1 MVEETKD
8 TDELKNEKE
17 NRRRELLQQLD
28 AGTLEKQE
36 DIEFLLN
43 QYLKDNE
50 INLSEKGR
58 ENLKKIL
65 TEGRGNFKSIF
76 DQYKEIQSQ
85 NLLSRLKTEVYP
97 IGGAEAMTSTQ
108 MQGHTVNLD
117 LGLSDVLA
125 KMDKVQAKDNLYQDI
140 IKAREIAAKH
150 KYEGIEDHTGL
161 RSQLYD
167 SLESTK
173 WYQFKRR
180 RDTNKAIRDINPDDY
195 WATKKVSGN
204 PILAAS
210 GYYSA
215 RQWLAN
221 RQHRRYESAKKQL
234 ETNVKDTIRDSELRW
249 FSKDFGQKLGL
260 RAKKLFRP
268 STDKLIKRLTANG
281 NITELQDIKQQYAA
295 LGTEYKAKVPEGSRT
310 QLQQR
315 YFDTVTQ
322 VIEQVNKGCQDRIT
336 VLNKEYDQAIE
347 DAGNIRSPEVENIR
361 EKYIAQ
367 LDKVADSINKNTL
380 NDVRNCP
387 AYKAYLKAHKG
398 KPDES
403 GFTKVTGKDVL
414 KQILDNKVQSGEI
427 SQEEA
432 DKQMEIFY
440 PKQVETPISENS
452 QTEEHKQENDV
463 SKDTIAGNQKEE
475 KDINEEDYTP
485 FEIDAKT
492 LPGYEK
498 EGENTYL
505 STSKGNVKNIS
516 YKNAKGHTVQ
526 FLQDKEKR
534 SFVLKA
540 RDENGNRR
548 YPTVEEEKTMAE
560 AIKAAGVKSITIDRT
575 YGVENCYNALKSAG
589 IAINNEEEV
598 LKRIEK
604 ERDRKN
610 TIQKLRDEHKDLVM
624 KLEQVQGENGSAF
637 GEYDIDKILYENKDS
652 IERDP
657 ALFEKAIDD
666 LTPEQAEEMRGKEN
680 IGTQVKEVVE
690 SKSSTEA
697 KQEVEN
703 DAHPKNDSGNGQGS
717 GSGDA
722 QDEASKGESDIPSIV
737 SSNMEDSIK
746 TPSVEDSNQ
755 PTAEQGKEN
764 ENNSDNKKNSD
775 NKEINL
781 QNVTDYIKGLRPE
794 GLKELKE
801 AGKDPKKFSDLN
813 EEERKLARQLHAHRM
828 NIIKQA
834 KKKGIKEEDIYTAAE
849 QGTVNWLKGR
859 LSNTTSTKKRDKQ
872 IKELANANVRISR
885 PKQSESG
892 RG

>member
-221 RQHRRYESAKKQL
+221 RQRKRYESAKKQL

-440 PKQVETPISENS
+440 PKEVEKPTPENS
-452 QTEEHKQENDV
+452 QIEEVSNKAQEQKSELGIESEGTRELKLAEEKNVELAKNLEKDGWKKQGDGSKYTKEVDGKNQSIEFLHNPENNRYSLKTLDENGEKRNATKEDYKALAMAMKANGISSVNIANLPEGELEAALQGLEEAGMTINNKENVEKRIEQEKARQNDETSSLSKQENNSEQTPTSILGDV
-463 SKDTIAGNQKEE
+463 LNTEE
-475 KDINEEDYTP
+475 N
-485 FEIDAKT
+485 
-492 LPGYEK
+492 
-498 EGENTYL
+498 
-505 STSKGNVKNIS
+505 S
-516 YKNAKGHTVQ
+516 
-526 FLQDKEKR
+526 
-534 SFVLKA
+534 
-540 RDENGNRR
+540 
-548 YPTVEEEKTMAE
+548 
-560 AIKAAGVKSITIDRT
+560 
-575 YGVENCYNALKSAG
+575 
-589 IAINNEEEV
+589 
-598 LKRIEK
+598 
-604 ERDRKN
+604 
-610 TIQKLRDEHKDLVM
+610 
-624 KLEQVQGENGSAF
+624 
-637 GEYDIDKILYENKDS
+637 
-652 IERDP
+652 
-657 ALFEKAIDD
+657 
-666 LTPEQAEEMRGKEN
+666 GK
-680 IGTQVKEVVE
+680 KEVAGAE
-690 SKSSTEA
+690 
-697 KQEVEN
+697 
-703 DAHPKNDSGNGQGS
+703 H
-717 GSGDA
+717 
-722 QDEASKGESDIPSIV
+722 
-737 SSNMEDSIK
+737 
-746 TPSVEDSNQ
+746 

-834 KKKGIKEEDIYTAAE
+834 KKKGTKEEDIYKAAE
-849 QGTVNWLKGR
+849 QGTVNWLRGR

-872 IKELANANVRISR
+872 IEELAKANVRISR

>member
-1 MVEETKD
+1 MADDKEFRNQT
-8 TDELKNEKE
+8 EK
-17 NRRRELLQQLD
+17 RRRELLQKLD
-28 AGTLEKQE
+28 NGNLEGRE
-36 DIEFLLN
+36 DIEFLLD

-50 INLSEKGR
+50 IELGDAGK

-65 TEGRGNFKSIF
+65 TEGKGNFKSVS
-76 DQYKEIQSQ
+76 DQYKDIQQQ
-85 NLLSRLKTEVYP
+85 NLSSRLKTEVYP

-140 IKAREIAAKH
+140 IKARESAADH
-150 KYEGIEDHTGL
+150 KYKGIEDHTNL
-161 RSQLYD
+161 RSQLY
-167 SLESTK
+167 SQLEETK

-210 GYYSA
+210 GYYGA

-221 RQHRRYESAKKQL
+221 HQSRRYKRAEKQL
-234 ETNVKDTIRDSELRW
+234 ETNVKDAIRDSELRW

-452 QTEEHKQENDV
+452 QGDKQTKEEQLENQGKESELGEKDNGSKTLELEAEKNTKLADEMKKDGWKKEGDGSKYTKEVDGKNQSIEFLYNPENNRYSLKTLDENGEKRNATKEDYKALAMAMKANGISSVNIANLPEGELEAALQGLKEAGMTITNEKEVEEKIKEQKNQRETEEQNRQQNDDGGKPKENNEE
-463 SKDTIAGNQKEE
+463 SKDDTKPKTEEQQDEKNKQQNKEDEKPKE
-475 KDINEEDYTP
+475 KDNQN
-485 FEIDAKT
+485 
-492 LPGYEK
+492 K
-498 EGENTYL
+498 EGE
-505 STSKGNVKNIS
+505 KNKENS
-516 YKNAKGHTVQ
+516 AEKNKKT
-526 FLQDKEKR
+526 KEKN
-534 SFVLKA
+534 S
-540 RDENGNRR
+540 ENS
-548 YPTVEEEKTMAE
+548 E
-560 AIKAAGVKSITIDRT
+560 
-575 YGVENCYNALKSAG
+575 
-589 IAINNEEEV
+589 
-598 LKRIEK
+598 
-604 ERDRKN
+604 
-610 TIQKLRDEHKDLVM
+610 
-624 KLEQVQGENGSAF
+624 
-637 GEYDIDKILYENKDS
+637 DISL
-652 IERDP
+652 
-657 ALFEKAIDD
+657 
-666 LTPEQAEEMRGKEN
+666 EN
-680 IGTQVKEVVE
+680 IT
-690 SKSSTEA
+690 S
-697 KQEVEN
+697 
-703 DAHPKNDSGNGQGS
+703 
-717 GSGDA
+717 
-722 QDEASKGESDIPSIV
+722 
-737 SSNMEDSIK
+737 
-746 TPSVEDSNQ
+746 
-755 PTAEQGKEN
+755 
-764 ENNSDNKKNSD
+764 
-775 NKEINL
+775 
-781 QNVTDYIKGLRPE
+781 YIKGLH
-794 GLKELKE
+794 LKGHEDIKNNGE
-801 AGKDPKKFSDLN
+801 TPKKFKDLTLA
-813 EEERKLARQLHAHRM
+813 EQKLARQLHAHRM
-828 NIIKQA
+828 NIIKKA
-834 KKKGIKEEDIYTAAE
+834 KEKGASTEEIYKAAE
-849 QGTVNWLKGR
+849 QGTVNWLRGR

-872 IKELANANVRISR
+872 IKELANANVRICR